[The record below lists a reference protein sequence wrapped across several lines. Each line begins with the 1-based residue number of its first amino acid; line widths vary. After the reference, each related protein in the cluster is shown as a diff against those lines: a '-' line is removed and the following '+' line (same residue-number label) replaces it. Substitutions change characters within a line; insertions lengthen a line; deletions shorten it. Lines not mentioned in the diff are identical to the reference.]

1 MEKESVSLKEHFHAV
16 LEERG
21 RQYEQRFQAQ
31 QEAVSAALAAAKEAV
46 STAEAHAEKWR
57 LAANEW
63 RGAMS
68 DRERQFPTRKELWS
82 YLLGAVLFIST
93 CFTMFAYFTKTH

>member
-1 MEKESVSLKEHFHAV
+1 MSEESVPLKEYFHTI
-16 LEERG
+16 LDERG

-31 QEAVSAALAAAKEAV
+31 QEAVAAALAAAKEAV
-46 STAEAHAEKWR
+46 VTAEVHAEKWR

-63 RGAMS
+63 RGAMN

-82 YLLGAVLFIST
+82 YLLGAVFFVSM
-93 CFTMFAYFTKTH
+93 CFSVFAYITKA